1 MFISSF
7 MGCGFYSASYFFLKG
22 AIMGLTELSDYIP
35 KLIESCGRF
44 LSTGIMFYIV
54 SILVFAVVVDTFIN
68 LTRRR

>member
-1 MFISSF
+1 
-7 MGCGFYSASYFFLKG
+7 
-22 AIMGLTELSDYIP
+22 MGLTELSDYIP

-68 LTRRR
+68 IIRRR